1 MVRQHVHTHTDRNSI
16 MCIYRKQ
23 KTLLTLLCSHT
34 TDNAKRQSAPPLS
47 LIVFSFCFSFLSF
60 VCLSVVRFYLPISG
74 CLIQHLLY
82 VVFLFLKVQCIFLV
96 LLYDCISASILYS
109 MCLSISRYYCVLSLP
124 LFYIEDAFLF
134 LAIIVFYLYLSV
146 RLLLSSFRVSR
157 SQECLKTVVA
167 HSVYFI
173 ILSFFYHSVYFVCLA
188 NIPFSCLSL
197 SNSRFDCLLVF
208 QRKRFFTWSLSIF

>member
-1 MVRQHVHTHTDRNSI
+1 MYTPTRIGTPLCAYIENRRP
-16 MCIYRKQ
+16 Y
-23 KTLLTLLCSHT
+23 LLCFAAT
-34 TDNAKRQSAPPLS
+34 QLTMQNGKVLPLS
-47 LIVFSFCFSFLSF
+47 LWLYFPFVFLFYLSF
-60 VCLSVVRFYLPISG
+60 VCLLCVSI
-74 CLIQHLLY
+74 H
-82 VVFLFLKVQCIFLV
+82 LFLVV
-96 LLYDCISASILYS
+96 LLNIFCMWFFYFIRYSVSFYFCCISASILYS